1 MGLLLTCAGLMPYL
15 RIVTSLPSLE
25 CDVLGALLSFPLPQT
40 HALVVAFVVSPV
52 LSGDGQSPDNTG
64 TFSWTRSVRPS
75 VCGWY
80 AIDLFDSVRNVLSR
94 RSRFCRNKLRS
105 LGKSIHDGE
114 NGIIA
119 FGAKGKC
126 VVTSIFTDSQGLV
139 GIGSGS
145 NNPAGLCRR
154 VTSLTNI
161 TTCCI
166 PPDQL
171 IHFRPI

>member
-40 HALVVAFVVSPV
+40 NALVVAFVVSPV

-80 AIDLFDSVRNVLSR
+80 AIDIFNSIRHVLSR
-94 RSRFCRNKLRS
+94 RSRLFRNKLRAW
-105 LGKSIHDGE
+105 KID
-114 NGIIA
+114 
-119 FGAKGKC
+119 
-126 VVTSIFTDSQGLV
+126 
-139 GIGSGS
+139 
-145 NNPAGLCRR
+145 PRR
-154 VTSLTNI
+154 
-161 TTCCI
+161 
-166 PPDQL
+166 
-171 IHFRPI
+171 